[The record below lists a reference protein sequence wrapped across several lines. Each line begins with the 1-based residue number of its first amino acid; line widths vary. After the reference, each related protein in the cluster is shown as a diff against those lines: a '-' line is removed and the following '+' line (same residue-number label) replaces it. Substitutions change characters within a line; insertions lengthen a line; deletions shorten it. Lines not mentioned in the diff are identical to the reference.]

1 MISHCCF
8 SLQFTNSCIQLF
20 APLWTVACQALS
32 MGFLRQEYWS
42 GLPFSPPE
50 DLPNVGIEPVFPV
63 SPASQADSLSME
75 PSGKALIVH
84 IVEHI
89 FTCMVIFCVSSLV
102 RYSDIYSCL
111 NWIVYFIIIIIKN
124 PAFWCISLVLAPYHK
139 P

>member
-1 MISHCCF
+1 
-8 SLQFTNSCIQLF
+8 
-20 APLWTVACQALS
+20 
-32 MGFLRQEYWS
+32 MGFFRQEYWS

-89 FTCMVIFCVSSLV
+89 FICMVIFCVSSLV